1 MADSES
7 APLLDE
13 CTMVLG
19 VSDHTMAMHQ
29 WMLLSAALRRRPEY
43 AALLGDPRLRPA
55 TVAKKPAA
63 MSEDYHKGF
72 SALADELPIGIE
84 AQHRL
89 DKEWCAARALAFSS
103 PPSELK
109 RKPPPKKTT
118 EKKATKKKKEVS
130 ACFFWRL
137 ECCCRCR
144 RRTSSPP
151 SRRLTRT
158 GRTGCSS
165 GYAETH

>member
-1 MADSES
+1 MADSQQS
-7 APLLDE
+7 ATLL
-13 CTMVLG
+13 TKILS

-29 WMLLSAALRRRPEY
+29 WMLFSAALRRRPEY
-43 AALLGDPRLRPA
+43 RCLLADPRLRPA
-55 TVAKKPAA
+55 TVAQSLPAT
-63 MSEDYHKGF
+63 SYDYHKGF
-72 SALADELPIGIE
+72 SALADELPIGLE

-89 DKEWCAARALAFSS
+89 DKEWSAARSAALSS

-118 EKKATKKKKEVS
+118 EKMPTKKKKEVS

-151 SRRLTRT
+151 SRRPTRT
-158 GRTGCSS
+158 GRSRCSS